1 MMIRNALSSSLRV
14 FTRAFLVA
22 ALTLGASSLA
32 LAQNRP
38 SQKPAGTAPAQQRQ
52 QPAAAA
58 APAQPGKPVLVVTSG
73 DWSVY
78 VTSGPAKQCYA
89 LAQPKDRLPKELKR
103 DPAYLFIS
111 SRPSEKVR
119 NEVSII
125 MGFDVKVAD
134 KGGPE
139 ATIGAAKFALASQ
152 GAHLWVK
159 ETAKSGAMI
168 DALRKGARLIVK
180 ANSLRGNLTTDSYS
194 LTGIG
199 DALDRLQK
207 ECP

>member
-1 MMIRNALSSSLRV
+1 MALM
-14 FTRAFLVA
+14 
-22 ALTLGASSLA
+22 LGAVPSA
-32 LAQNRP
+32 LAQSRP
-38 SQKPAGTAPAQQRQ
+38 SQKPA
-52 QPAAAA
+52 AAA
-58 APAQPGKPVLVVTSG
+58 APVQPGKPALVATIG
-73 DWSVY
+73 DWGVY
-78 VTSGPAKQCYA
+78 VTSGPARQCYA

-125 MGFDVKVAD
+125 MGFDVKGAD

-139 ATIGAAKFALASQ
+139 AAIGTEKFALASQ

-159 ETAKSGAMI
+159 DAGKSGAVI
-168 DALRKGARLIVK
+168 DALRKGARLTIK
-180 ANSLRGNLTTDSYS
+180 AASLRGNVTTDSYS

-199 DALDRLQK
+199 GALDRVQK

>member
-1 MMIRNALSSSLRV
+1 MMIRNALLSSLRV
-14 FTRAFLVA
+14 FTRAILVA
-22 ALTLGASSLA
+22 ALTFGASSLA

-58 APAQPGKPVLVVTSG
+58 APAQPGKPVLVVT
-73 DWSVY
+73 SVY

-139 ATIGAAKFALASQ
+139 AAIGAAKFALASQ

-159 ETAKSGAMI
+159 DTAKSGAMI

>member
-1 MMIRNALSSSLRV
+1 MIRNALSSSPRV
-14 FTRAFLVA
+14 FTRAILVT
-22 ALTLGASSLA
+22 ALTLGASSPS
-32 LAQNRP
+32 LAQTQSP
-38 SQKPAGTAPAQQRQ
+38 QKSAGGAAAQPRQ
-52 QPAAAA
+52 QPAAA
-58 APAQPGKPVLVVTSG
+58 PVQPVLVATSG
-73 DWSVY
+73 DWNVY
-78 VTSGPAKQCYA
+78 VTSGPRKQCYA

-125 MGFDVKVAD
+125 MGFDVKGAD

-139 ATIGAAKFALASQ
+139 ASIGAAKFALASQ

-159 ETAKSGAMI
+159 DSAKSGAII

-180 ANSLRGNLTTDSYS
+180 AGSLRGNLTTDSYS
-194 LTGIG
+194 LTGVG
-199 DALDRLQK
+199 DALDRVQK